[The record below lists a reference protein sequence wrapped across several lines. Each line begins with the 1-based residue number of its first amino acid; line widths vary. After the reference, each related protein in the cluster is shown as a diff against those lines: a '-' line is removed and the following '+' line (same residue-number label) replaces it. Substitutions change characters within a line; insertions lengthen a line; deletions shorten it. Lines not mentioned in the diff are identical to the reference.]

1 MKVTNTTA
9 RAHEARL
16 PVGHKIFTYE
26 HATRTLPLVKH
37 IVADIVE
44 QYKRICALEERCQVA
59 PPPDSAVDI
68 QALRDQYADEL
79 DRLRD
84 LRDELSVIGCQLK
97 EWRRG
102 VVDFTVQ
109 HNGRLVELCWRLGD
123 ERLEHW
129 HEFNCGFRQRQ
140 PIDDDFIASLAADAT
155 H

>member
-1 MKVTNTTA
+1 MKVKNTTA
-9 RAHEARL
+9 RAHATRL
-16 PVGHKIFTYE
+16 PSGHKVFTFE
-26 HATRTLPLVKH
+26 HATHTLPLVKR

-44 QYKRICALEERCQVA
+44 QYKRVCALEELCQVQ
-59 PPPDSAVDI
+59 PPPDSTVDF

-109 HNGRLVELCWRLGD
+109 YKGGLVELCWRLGD

-140 PIDDDFIASLAADAT
+140 PIDDDFISSLATDT
-155 H
+155 IL

>member
-1 MKVTNTTA
+1 MKVTNTTT
-9 RAHEARL
+9 HTQETRL
-16 PVGHKIFTYE
+16 PTGHKVFTFE
-26 HATRTLPLVKH
+26 HATRTLPLVKL

-44 QYKRICALEERCQVA
+44 QYKRVCTLEEQCQVA
-59 PPPDSAVDI
+59 PPVNSSVDF

-109 HNGRLVELCWRLGD
+109 YNGRLVELCWRLGD
-123 ERLEHW
+123 EQLEHW

-140 PIDDDFIASLAADAT
+140 PIDGDFISSLATDAT
-155 H
+155 L